1 MGVNHLVGEVIENLF
16 PHTVSFLH
24 IPEDDYENPRKT
36 K

>member
-16 PHTVSFLH
+16 PHTVSFPH
-24 IPEDDYENPRKT
+24 VPEDDYGNPRKT